1 LIKFLVEKIN
11 DKKIL
16 IMGYGAEG
24 KAVLKRLLEADTAQ
38 QIDVFDKICPQL
50 PEKVNYV
57 EAPDFEAYDLIVK
70 SPGIVLGDEFPFG
83 KLTSMTQLFLEF
95 YKNQTIG
102 ITGTKGKSTTASMLY
117 HVLKENNVNAVLVGN
132 IGVPAFD
139 MLEEIDKETTIVFEM
154 SSHQLE
160 YVKTSP
166 NIAIYLNI
174 YEEHLDHY
182 GTFEKYQKAKENIYR
197 FMTKEDMLICKKEL
211 VPQNVNFK
219 IAEIEPDIIQVP
231 KEKLKIK
238 GEHNLY
244 NISAIYPICKNK
256 GISDKDFINSV
267 CSFKGLAHRL
277 EYAGCYDGIEF
288 YDDSISTICQT
299 AIEALKSLPE
309 TDTVILGGMDRGIDY
324 TQLVEFLKESSVRNI
339 LLMYDTGKRIEKI
352 LNDSRAVYVG
362 DLESAVKRAK
372 EVTKKGGVCL
382 LSPAAASYG
391 FFKSFEHRG
400 DTFKELIKK

>member
-1 LIKFLVEKIN
+1 
-11 DKKIL
+11 
-16 IMGYGAEG
+16 
-24 KAVLKRLLEADTAQ
+24 
-38 QIDVFDKICPQL
+38 
-50 PEKVNYV
+50 
-57 EAPDFEAYDLIVK
+57 
-70 SPGIVLGDEFPFG
+70 
-83 KLTSMTQLFLEF
+83 
-95 YKNQTIG
+95 
-102 ITGTKGKSTTASMLY
+102 MLY